1 MRNFCGA
8 TRENPPPHA
17 QNYLYCVRW
26 HTPPPLGADRAGMPD
41 AREKRAAILSG
52 QLSALALEE
61 RGKSA
66 DAVTLLR
73 GDTQSKATSNR

>member
-1 MRNFCGA
+1 
-8 TRENPPPHA
+8 
-17 QNYLYCVRW
+17 
-26 HTPPPLGADRAGMPD
+26 MPD